1 MAGQGNESAPAAAS
15 RRTHGDCACGSRTS
29 LIYEKGPR
37 TKERFAR
44 GNSLSAKYIIGI
56 DLGTTNSALASCDI
70 TISDEES
77 RIELCSI
84 PQLIN
89 PDEVAERT
97 LLPSFL
103 YIPGEL
109 DFPKGS
115 ISVPWDPEARFVV
128 GELARKRGAESP
140 NRLVASAKS
149 WLSYPEVNRTMPIL
163 PWQSPAEVPKLSPVD
178 VSSQY
183 LQHLSKAWEGGHS
196 RKHEEAAL
204 AEQEI
209 LLTVPASFNEEA
221 RELTRRAAEQAGYQ
235 HVTLLEEPQAAFY
248 AWLEAQGDG
257 WRDRIRVG
265 DLVLICDVGGGTTDF
280 SLIMVSEENG
290 ELVLKRVAVGDHILL
305 GGDNMDLALARLLQR
320 RLESSG
326 QRIDT
331 WQLLGLWHQCR
342 FAKEQL
348 FQSPKTKSAP
358 ITLLGK
364 GTKLIGGTIK
374 TELAREDLD
383 QVVVEGFFPRVASSE
398 LPLRQRRVGFQELGL
413 PYAADPAV
421 TKHLARF
428 LSEQVRNSPESSG
441 IRRGRSGL
449 ACPTHVLF
457 NGGVM
462 KAAVLRDRV
471 VEVLNGWLR
480 QEGFDALGAEQILEA
495 PDLEHA
501 VARGAAYYGKARDG
515 RGVRIRSGASRTYY
529 IGIES
534 AMPAV
539 PGMEAPLKALCV
551 VPFGME
557 EGAEATIPNR
567 EFGLVVGE
575 PAEFR
580 FLSSSVRKQDHI
592 GSLLEDWG
600 ADIEELNPLEVTL
613 NVDGQQGAVVPVR
626 LETRVTELGTL
637 EVWCVSR
644 NDAQRWKLE
653 LNIREKTTQ

>member
-1 MAGQGNESAPAAAS
+1 LA
-15 RRTHGDCACGSRTS
+15 
-29 LIYEKGPR
+29 
-37 TKERFAR
+37 
-44 GNSLSAKYIIGI
+44 AKYIVGI
-56 DLGTTNSALASCDI
+56 DLGTTNSALARCDA
-70 TISDEES
+70 TAAEEES
-77 RIELCSI
+77 RIEVRGI
-84 PQLIN
+84 PQLVN
-89 PDEVAERT
+89 PNEVAERT

-103 YIPGEL
+103 YIPGDF

-115 ISVPWDPEARFVV
+115 LALPWELEPKFVI

-149 WLSYPEVNRTMPIL
+149 WLSYAGVDRTAPIL
-163 PWQSPAEVPKLSPVD
+163 PWQAPEEVAKISPVEA
-178 VSSQY
+178 SSQFLRY
-183 LQHLSKAWEGGHS
+183 LRVAWDN
-196 RKHEEAAL
+196 REAGDQQQLAL
-204 AEQEI
+204 AEQDV
-209 LLTVPASFNEEA
+209 LLTVPASFDEEA

-248 AWLEAQGDG
+248 AWLESQGDA
-257 WRDRIRVG
+257 WRSRIKVG
-265 DLVLICDVGGGTTDF
+265 DLIVVCDIGGGTTDF

-290 ELVLKRVAVGDHILL
+290 ELTLKRVAVGDHILL
-305 GGDNMDLALARLLQR
+305 GGDNMDLALARVMQQ
-320 RLESSG
+320 RLENSG
-326 QRIDT
+326 NRIDT
-331 WQLLGLWHQCR
+331 WQLHGLWHQCR
-342 FAKEQL
+342 MAKEKL
-348 FQSPKTKSAP
+348 FESRKTQNRP

-364 GTKLIGGTIK
+364 GTKLIGGTLK
-374 TELAREDLD
+374 TELGREDLD
-383 QVVVEGFFPRVASSE
+383 QVLLEGFFPKVGSGE
-398 LPLRQRRVGFQELGL
+398 LPARQRRVGFQELGL
-413 PYAADPAV
+413 PYAADPAI

-428 LSEQVRNSPESSG
+428 LSEQARNSPEAAA
-441 IRRGRSGL
+441 IRRGHSGL
-449 ACPTHVLF
+449 ACPTHILF

-471 VEVLNGWLR
+471 VEVLNSWLR
-480 QEGFDALGAEQILEA
+480 GEGFDALGAAQILEA

-501 VARGAAYYGKARDG
+501 VARGAAYYGKARRG

-557 EGAEATIPNR
+557 EGTEAINPGR

-580 FLSSSVRKQDHI
+580 FLSSSVRKQDLV

-600 ADIEELNPLEVTL
+600 TDIEELSPLEVTL
-613 NVDGQQGAVVPVR
+613 KMDGQQGTVVPVR
-626 LETRVTELGTL
+626 IETRVTELGTL

-644 NDAQRWKLE
+644 DGAQRWKLE
-653 LNIREKTTQ
+653 LNIREKTRG

>member
-1 MAGQGNESAPAAAS
+1 MA
-15 RRTHGDCACGSRTS
+15 
-29 LIYEKGPR
+29 
-37 TKERFAR
+37 
-44 GNSLSAKYIIGI
+44 AKYIVGI
-56 DLGTTNSALASCDI
+56 DLGTTNSALARCEA
-70 TISDEES
+70 TVGEEES
-77 RIELCSI
+77 RIEVYSV
-84 PQLIN
+84 PQLVN
-89 PDEVAERT
+89 PNEVADRT
-97 LLPSFL
+97 LLPSFI
-103 YIPGEL
+103 YIPGEF
-109 DFPKGS
+109 DFPRGS
-115 ISVPWDPEARFVV
+115 TALPWEPEPKLVI

-149 WLSYPEVNRTMPIL
+149 WLSYSGVDRTAPIL
-163 PWQSPAEVPKLSPVD
+163 PWQAPEEVPRLSPVEA
-178 VSSQY
+178 SSQFLQY
-183 LQHLSKAWEGGHS
+183 LRTVWDSGEVGEL
-196 RKHEEAAL
+196 AL
-204 AEQEI
+204 AEQEV
-209 LLTVPASFNEEA
+209 LLTVPASFDEEA
-221 RELTRRAAEQAGYQ
+221 RELTRRAAEQADYQ

-248 AWLEAQGDG
+248 AWLESQGDG
-257 WRDRIRVG
+257 WRHRIKVG
-265 DLVLICDVGGGTTDF
+265 DLVLVCDIGGGTTDF

-290 ELVLKRVAVGDHILL
+290 ELTLKRVAVGDHILL
-305 GGDNMDLALARLLQR
+305 GGDNMDLALAHVLRQ
-320 RLESSG
+320 RLEASG
-326 QRIDT
+326 NRIDT
-331 WQLLGLWHQCR
+331 WQLHGLWHQSR
-342 FAKEQL
+342 MAKEKL
-348 FQSPKTKSAP
+348 FESPKTRSHP

-383 QVVVEGFFPRVASSE
+383 QVLVEGFFPKVASSE
-398 LPLRQRRVGFQELGL
+398 LPARQRRVGFQELGL
-413 PYAADPAV
+413 PYAADPAI

-428 LSEQVRNSPESSG
+428 LSEQLRNSLEAAA

-449 ACPTHVLF
+449 ACPTHILF

-471 VEVLNGWLR
+471 VEVLNDWLR
-480 QEGFDALGAEQILEA
+480 DEGFDPLGAEQILDA

-501 VARGAAYYGKARDG
+501 VARGAAYYGKARRG

-557 EGAEATIPNR
+557 EGTEATIPGR

-580 FLSSSVRKQDHI
+580 FLSSSVRKQDRV

-600 ADIEELNPLEVTL
+600 ADIEELSPLEVTL
-613 NVDGQQGAVVPVR
+613 KMDGQQGTVVPVR
-626 LETRVTELGTL
+626 FETRVTELGTL

-644 NDAQRWKLE
+644 DGTNRWKLE
-653 LNIREKTTQ
+653 LNIREKTAR